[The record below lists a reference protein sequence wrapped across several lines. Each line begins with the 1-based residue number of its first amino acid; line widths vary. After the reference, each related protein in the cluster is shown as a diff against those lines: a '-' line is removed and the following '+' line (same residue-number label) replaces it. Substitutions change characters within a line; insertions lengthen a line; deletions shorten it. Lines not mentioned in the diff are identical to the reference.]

1 MKRLN
6 DYSQNFL
13 RRPSLVMDLFNR
25 TKFNLETVILD
36 IGAGSGVISSTI
48 APHVKQVI
56 AVEFEP
62 RMAEKLRENTAKH
75 PNITVEQDD
84 ILTMPLPTKP
94 YSVFANIPFHLS
106 SPIVE
111 RLISEENKPE
121 SIYLIVQK
129 QFGRKLIAETD
140 KEHFTSQLGM
150 LVGIYYKVR
159 IFKALD
165 RTDFWPHPAVDT
177 VCMEFIAREEPLI
190 IPKRFRAYRQFTK
203 DCFSNPKNLKGMPLA
218 QAGLSEPL
226 SPSRLTIG
234 EWVGL
239 FNLQTRY

>member
-13 RRPSLVMDLFNR
+13 RRPSLVMELFNR
-25 TKFNLETVILD
+25 TKFNLDSTVLD

-48 APHVKQVI
+48 APHVKKVI
-56 AVEFEP
+56 AVELEP

-75 PNITVEQDD
+75 PNVTVKESD
-84 ILTMPLPTKP
+84 ILTMLLPSEP

-111 RLISEENKPE
+111 RLIGEEHKPE

-159 IFKALD
+159 IFKALEH
-165 RTDFWPHPAVDT
+165 TDFWPHPAVDT
-177 VCMEFIAREEPLI
+177 VCMEFIRREEPLI
-190 IPKRFRAYRQFTK
+190 TDKRFRAYRQFTK
-203 DCFSNPKNLKGMPLA
+203 DCFSNPKNLKGMPLSE
-218 QAGLSEPL
+218 AGLSEPL
-226 SPSRLTIG
+226 SPSRLTVG
-234 EWVGL
+234 EWVNL
-239 FNLQTRY
+239 FKLQTKY